1 MMIAANQDTA
11 ATLPLS
17 EEALEHHFRRMLPS
31 TALLPLDDLAGDI
44 GVGCVDGRRP
54 RCVAGAPG
62 GNAGLLILL
71 LAVWEESSGPLSAER
86 IDAVFERYL
95 DHFGSFY
102 LHTDRDAQERL
113 ARRLA
118 ATPDLGGAGIGHDAV
133 STAGGVDAL
142 VVNPAAPVRDVLLEL
157 LLEPDHVG
165 CGHLRLLLEESAVYG
180 VRRALAEA
188 VLRSFFTRLWAGD
201 ARLILEVLDG
211 EHLERGVARVRTR
224 LRRDGAIGEHSGPT
238 LVTAC
243 PRHGSLDLFVY
254 HPDAVAWL
262 QALHAVFL
270 ARIGAIPLDRM
281 PICIEAQRQLGQRQL
296 DATLHRLAAGLP
308 VFDVVVEHG
317 AGGTAEHV
325 TVRFADRIGTR

>member
-1 MMIAANQDTA
+1 MMIAANEGTA

-17 EEALEHHFRRMLPS
+17 EEQLEEHFRRMLPR

-54 RCVAGAPG
+54 HCVAGAPG

-86 IDAVFERYL
+86 VDAVFERYL

-102 LHTDRDAQERL
+102 LHTDSDAQERL
-113 ARRLA
+113 GRRLA
-118 ATPDLGGAGIGHDAV
+118 AMPDLGGGSVGHDAV
-133 STAGGVDAL
+133 SAAGGVDAL
-142 VVNPAAPVRDVLLEL
+142 VLNPAAPVRNALLEL
-157 LLEPDHVG
+157 LLEPEHLG

-180 VRRALAEA
+180 VRRPLAEA
-188 VLRSFFTRLWAGD
+188 VLRSFFTRLWGGD
-201 ARLILEVLDG
+201 ARLVLEVLDG
-211 EHLERGVARVRTR
+211 EHVERAVARVRTR
-224 LRRDGAIGEHSGPT
+224 LRHDRATGEHNAPA

-243 PRHGSLDLFVY
+243 PRHGPLDLFVY

-281 PICIEAQRQLGQRQL
+281 PACIEAQRQLGQRQL
-296 DATLHRLAAGLP
+296 DATLRRLAAGLP
-308 VFDVVVEHG
+308 VFDVGVEHG
-317 AGGTAEHV
+317 AGGTAEDV
-325 TVRFADRIGTR
+325 TVRLAGRIGTR